1 MGIAV
6 RVWQRPPELPVVAEA
21 FRRLVAVGVR
31 RPLDGTGRARARCD
45 GARWSGRGR
54 PVAGRAG
61 TPPVGSSGGSRESG
75 ISRTRP
81 RGTTRSG
88 LGRAGTVAGSC
99 SGRPAG

>member
-31 RPLDGTGRARARCD
+31 RPLDGMGRARARCD

-61 TPPVGSSGGSRESG
+61 TPPVGSSGGSCGSVYRGPGREE
-75 ISRTRP
+75 
-81 RGTTRSG
+81 RGGPVDERR
-88 LGRAGTVAGSC
+88 LGVPLIVLGG
-99 SGRPAG
+99 